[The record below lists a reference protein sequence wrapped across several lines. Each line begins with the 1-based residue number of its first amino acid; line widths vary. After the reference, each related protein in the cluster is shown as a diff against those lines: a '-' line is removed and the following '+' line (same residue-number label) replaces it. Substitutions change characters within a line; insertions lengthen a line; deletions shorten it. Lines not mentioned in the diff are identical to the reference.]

1 MALQTDTALTAT
13 AGIEPAK
20 APPTGHEGVLPEL
33 GRFRQQLMKPPP
45 SMADVLVAAARRW
58 RFWLLLLA
66 ALIVFDIVVGRFLWV
81 GVFVLVAA
89 WPFVRAALGWRRLES
104 RHRLLQAYA
113 LGHWDTVR
121 VLAQALRGNGQ
132 DPQDFDLDV
141 RLACIRAREQ
151 SLHEALAKVE
161 PWRERLAGQPGL
173 YDARVAA
180 VLVAAGDTVGH
191 LRAVMQAQQ
200 AQPQDPVRR
209 LEGALAQAR
218 FGDAALA
225 QQLLDGVAPEQVTAQ
240 ARPFAD
246 WTRGLLQ
253 MRDVDGAAVA
263 TLGAAVDGLVQR
275 STRPELQ
282 PALWPAVA
290 LCTADLALALHQ
302 GGRDELARRHVAEVW
317 PVLEMHAT
325 VPLLRML
332 DADGLLPE
340 RNPKNS

>member
-1 MALQTDTALTAT
+1 MSPNPDTL
-13 AGIEPAK
+13 PA
-20 APPTGHEGVLPEL
+20 ADEGVLREL
-33 GRFRQQLMKPPP
+33 ARFRQQVMKAPP
-45 SMADVLVAAARRW
+45 SMADVLLAAARRW

-66 ALIVFDIVVGRFLWV
+66 VLIVFDIVVGRWRWV
-81 GVFVLVAA
+81 LVFVLLAA
-89 WPFVRAALGWRRLES
+89 WPFVRAAWGWRRMES
-104 RHRLLQAYA
+104 RHRLLQAFA

-121 VLAQALRGNGQ
+121 VLAQSLRGNGQ

-151 SLHEALAKVE
+151 SLPEALAKVE
-161 PWRERLAGQPGL
+161 PWRSKLTAQPGL

-180 VLVAAGDTVGH
+180 VLVAAGDTAGH
-191 LRAVMQAQQ
+191 VRAVMQAQQ

-209 LEGALAQAR
+209 LEAALAQAR
-218 FGDAALA
+218 FGDAEQAR
-225 QQLLDGVAPEQVTAQ
+225 QLLDGVPPEQVSPQ

-263 TLGAAVDGLVQR
+263 TLGNAVDGLVQR

-290 LCTADLALALHQ
+290 LCAADLALALYQ
-302 GGRDELARRHVAEVW
+302 GGRDDLARRHVAEVW

-332 DADGLLPE
+332 DTDGLLPA
-340 RNPKNS
+340 RNPKNT